1 MRPAGDRRPFPF
13 ARFFLLARMEC
24 GRYHLAHEADDRIAG
39 LGGRISA
46 GDMDCSG

>member
-1 MRPAGDRRPFPF
+1 MTVGLFFLAH
-13 ARFFLLARMEC
+13 FFLLARMKC
-24 GRYHLAHEADDRIAG
+24 DRYHLPHEADDRVAG